1 VIALA
6 LGVEEEV
13 LAAWTSAQV
22 TVRGDPGRWHAAA
35 CQLAQTRVSGAKTGA
50 EQTPRMPS
58 AALDPKP

>member
-1 VIALA
+1 MIALA

-22 TVRGDPGRWHAAA
+22 TVRGDSGRWNAAA
-35 CQLAQTRVSGAKTGA
+35 CQLALTQVSEAKTGA

-58 AALDPKP
+58 AALNPKP